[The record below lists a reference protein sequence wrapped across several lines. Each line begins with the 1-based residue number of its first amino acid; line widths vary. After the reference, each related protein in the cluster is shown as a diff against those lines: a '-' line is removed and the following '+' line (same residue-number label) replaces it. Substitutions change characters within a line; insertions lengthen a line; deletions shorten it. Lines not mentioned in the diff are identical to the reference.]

1 MKVVTSVSLLVI
13 LAVFYFALLREAHS
27 LILSLYKFKQLMNLP
42 NGKVNSIKNTA
53 TFNEETYR
61 FGIFI
66 ENLLRITL
74 HNSKQMQNYQMGVN
88 QFTDLT

>member
-1 MKVVTSVSLLVI
+1 ME
-13 LAVFYFALLREAHS
+13 R
-27 LILSLYKFKQLMNLP
+27 LIQLNYCNP
-42 NGKVNSIKNTA
+42 
-53 TFNEETYR
+53 NEETYR
-61 FGIFI
+61 FDIFI